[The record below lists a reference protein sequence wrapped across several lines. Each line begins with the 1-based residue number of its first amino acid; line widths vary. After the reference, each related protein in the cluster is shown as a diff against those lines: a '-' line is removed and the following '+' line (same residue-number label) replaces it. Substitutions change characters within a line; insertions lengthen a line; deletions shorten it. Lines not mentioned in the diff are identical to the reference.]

1 MEEKRAVF
9 SLSDTEGGGGWREG
23 GNEGVESGAGGCLGV
38 MTDGLHSVSRSL
50 GVINEVEAEIRGWC
64 IHKAHEPAL

>member
-1 MEEKRAVF
+1 M
-9 SLSDTEGGGGWREG
+9 
-23 GNEGVESGAGGCLGV
+23 ESGAGGCLGV

-50 GVINEVEAEIRGWC
+50 GVINEVEAEIWGWC